1 MKKTFKSLGKALLAA
16 EHTVTIICCVAI
28 VLLVFVSVVMRYI
41 FKSSFQGMEELIML
55 FAFGIYFIGAAL
67 SSREETQI
75 TADVMSLVVKKPR
88 SRNLLRAFQNL
99 VDGVLIGICG
109 VFSLE
114 EMFFVLDAGS
124 RTTGLKMPL
133 WVIYT
138 VIFIGLFLMAFY
150 ALVHSVEYFVKFLRY
165 SKEEKEGQE

>member
-1 MKKTFKSLGKALLAA
+1 MKKTFKALGKALLAV
-16 EHTVTIICCVAI
+16 EHTVTIICCIAI
-28 VLLVFVSVVMRYI
+28 VLLVFVSVAMRYI

-88 SRNLLRAFQNL
+88 SKNLLRAFQNL

-114 EMFFVLDAGS
+114 EMLFVLDAGS
-124 RTTGLKMPL
+124 RTAGLKLPL
-133 WVIYT
+133 WVVYT

-150 ALVHSVEYFVKFLRY
+150 ALVHSVEYFVKFLHNYR
-165 SKEEKEGQE
+165 KEEGQA

>member
-28 VLLVFVSVVMRYI
+28 VLLVFVSVAMRYI

-88 SRNLLRAFQNL
+88 SKNLLRAFQNL

-133 WVIYT
+133 WVVYM

-165 SKEEKEGQE
+165 GKEEKEGQE

>member
-28 VLLVFVSVVMRYI
+28 VLLVFVSVAMRYI

-75 TADVMSLVVKKPR
+75 TADVMSLVVKKSR
-88 SRNLLRAFQNL
+88 SQNLLRAFQNL
-99 VDGVLIGICG
+99 ADGVLIGICG

-124 RTTGLKMPL
+124 RTAGLKLPL
-133 WVIYT
+133 WVIYM

-165 SKEEKEGQE
+165 GKEEKEGQE

>member
-1 MKKTFKSLGKALLAA
+1 M
-16 EHTVTIICCVAI
+16 
-28 VLLVFVSVVMRYI
+28 
-41 FKSSFQGMEELIML
+41 
-55 FAFGIYFIGAAL
+55 
-67 SSREETQI
+67 
-75 TADVMSLVVKKPR
+75 
-88 SRNLLRAFQNL
+88 
-99 VDGVLIGICG
+99 DGVLIGICG

>member
-16 EHTVTIICCVAI
+16 EHTVTIICCIAI
-28 VLLVFVSVVMRYI
+28 VLLVFVSVAMRYI

-88 SRNLLRAFQNL
+88 SKNLLRAFQNL
-99 VDGVLIGICG
+99 ADGVLIGICG

-124 RTTGLKMPL
+124 RTAGLKLPL
-133 WVIYT
+133 WVVYT

-165 SKEEKEGQE
+165 GKEEKEGQE

>member
-1 MKKTFKSLGKALLAA
+1 MKKTFQALGKALLAA
-16 EHTVTIICCVAI
+16 EHFVSIVCCIAI
-28 VLLVFVSVVMRYI
+28 VVLVFVSVVMRYI

-75 TADVMSLVVKKPR
+75 TADVMSLVVKKSR
-88 SRNLLRAFQNL
+88 SQNLLRAFQNL

-109 VFSLE
+109 VFSFQQML
-114 EMFFVLDAGS
+114 FVLNAGS
-124 RTTGLKMPL
+124 RTAGLKMPL
-133 WVIYT
+133 WVVYT

-165 SKEEKEGQE
+165 GKEEKEGQE